1 MPDSTVGAVLN
12 SATGETQTQVNWEDL
27 GMILEDLGKFG
38 KIWGRFGD
46 DLGRFGEDLG
56 RYLTMLDF

>member
-12 SATGETQTQVNWEDL
+12 SATGEAQTQVNWEDL
-27 GMILEDLGKFG
+27 GIFG
-38 KIWGRFGD
+38 KIWGRFAE
-46 DLGRFGEDLG
+46 DLGLLWGDLG